1 MNPVAAV
8 YRKELTDLLRDRR
21 TIISMIVLPMLVIPA
36 IMAGFGTV
44 SARLMKDAMAQ
55 VPKIMLLGAESSP
68 KIRAALTQEKQF
80 ELVPATP
87 DYAARITD
95 KSLRAA
101 VELPADF
108 DARLAAAEAAVPVKI
123 FHYEGEIRSRFA
135 ADQLEKFFRE
145 LRDRTLAERLE
156 QRGLPREFAKPLAT
170 ARQNVAPPE
179 KVAGSIVGSILPYI
193 IILLCFTGAMY
204 PALDLTAG
212 EKERGT
218 METILSSPARRG
230 QLVAGKFLVVLTIS
244 LSTALIAVT
253 SMAGFYLVTRGFF
266 GFATKGS
273 LSAGDMSIAPESLVA
288 VFALLIPVAVTF
300 TAVLLGLGSFARSFK
315 EAQSYAGPMVM
326 VVILPALATMLPG
339 VELNWKFVF
348 VPILNVSLATKE
360 VFSGTYP
367 WTMLSVIFAS
377 SCLYAAIACAVITKM
392 FQREEII
399 FRS

>member
-1 MNPVAAV
+1 MNPIAAV

-21 TIISMIVLPMLVIPA
+21 TIISMIVLPMVIIPA

-44 SARLMKDAMAQ
+44 SARLVKDALSA
-55 VPKIMLLGAESSP
+55 VPKIMVLGAENSP
-68 KIRAALTQEKQF
+68 KVRAALGQEKQF
-80 ELVPATP
+80 EIVPAAP
-87 DYAARITD
+87 DYAAQITA
-95 KSLRAA
+95 KTLRAA
-101 VELPADF
+101 VEIPPDF
-108 DARLAAAEAAVPVKI
+108 DARLAAAEAAVPVKVY
-123 FHYEGEIRSRFA
+123 HYQGEIRSGFA
-135 ADQLEKFFRE
+135 ADQIERFFRD

-156 QRGLPREFAKPLAT
+156 ARGLAKEFAKPLT
-170 ARQNVAPPE
+170 TVRQNVAPPE

-244 LSTALIAVT
+244 LATALFAVT
-253 SMAGFYLVTRGFF
+253 SMAGFYLLTRGFF
-266 GFATKGS
+266 GFAAKGS
-273 LSAGDMSIAPESLVA
+273 LAASDLTIAPESLVA
-288 VFALLIPVAVTF
+288 VFALLVPLAVTF
-300 TAVLLGLGSFARSFK
+300 TAVLLAIGTFARSFK

-326 VVILPALATMLPG
+326 VVILPAVASMLPG
-339 VELNWKFVF
+339 VELTWKFVF

-360 VFSGTYP
+360 IFSGTYP
-367 WTMLSVIFAS
+367 WPMLATIFLS
-377 SCLYAAIACAVITKM
+377 SCTYAAVACFVITRM
-392 FQREEII
+392 FHREEIV